1 MTLRTVTDCLR
12 ATVRDG
18 LRPASPAAFLAAILF
33 VAIATLV
40 RLAIDFV
47 APNAV
52 PFATY
57 FPAVLVAALIGGVA
71 AGLLATLLG
80 GALSYWMFVPPRFAL
95 THLGLDTCV
104 NFALFL
110 IASLTIVWIAA
121 QYRRVVRKLGEEEH
135 YRQVVVD
142 ELGHRVKNKLATI
155 HAILRHELR
164 GHDSIWDSVA
174 GRLRAL
180 SVADDFLVSSD
191 EGAVDLKQ
199 ILTMELG
206 PYGAANVAMRG
217 EAIRLFAKLPAV
229 LALVFHELA
238 TNAPSMARCR
248 RLTAGSIFPGAKPAT
263 TSSSNGWSP
272 AVPRFPV
279 RRAAASATISSSAA
293 STASVVRRKSI
304 SLQTAW
310 FAASASRAA
319 RRRTRRSRTPTR
331 PLPNRNLSVHRALCC
346 AQNGSA
352 FNVMNAW
359 FEAARFGA
367 DIQNVIALRMLRLAG
382 GGPLAA
388 TEARRM
394 ISEKVFAFGEA
405 QVRILS
411 SLASGQ
417 SVDVAKAYAPYRRR
431 VRANRRRLGG

>member
-238 TNAPSMARCR
+238 TNAAKYGALSTPDGRLDISWGQAGDNVVVEWVESGGPPVSSPSRRGFGSNLIERSLDGFGGSAKIDFTPGGVVCR
-248 RLTAGSIFPGAKPAT
+248 I
-263 TSSSNGWSP
+263 
-272 AVPRFPV
+272 RFP
-279 RRAAASATISSSAA
+279 
-293 STASVVRRKSI
+293 
-304 SLQTAW
+304 
-310 FAASASRAA
+310 
-319 RRRTRRSRTPTR
+319 RSKAPDA
-331 PLPNRNLSVHRALCC
+331 PV
-346 AQNGSA
+346 
-352 FNVMNAW
+352 
-359 FEAARFGA
+359 E
-367 DIQNVIALRMLRLAG
+367 DAG
-382 GGPLAA
+382 AA
-388 TEARRM
+388 TA
-394 ISEKVFAFGEA
+394 
-405 QVRILS
+405 
-411 SLASGQ
+411 
-417 SVDVAKAYAPYRRR
+417 
-431 VRANRRRLGG
+431 

>member
-1 MTLRTVTDCLR
+1 MTLRTVTDSLR
-12 ATVRDG
+12 TTVRGG

-33 VAIATLV
+33 VAVATLV
-40 RLAIDFV
+40 RLAIDLV

-57 FPAVLVAALIGGVA
+57 FPAVLVTALIGGVA

-80 GALSYWMFVPPRFAL
+80 GALSYWMFVPPRFAF
-95 THLGLDTCV
+95 TPLGLDTCV

-121 QYRRVVRKLGEEEH
+121 QYRRLVRKLGEEEH

-164 GHDSIWDSVA
+164 GHDQIWDSVA

-238 TNAPSMARCR
+238 TNAAKYGALSTPDGRLDISWGQSGDNVVVEWVESGGPPVSSPSRRGFGSNLIERSLDGFGGSAKIDFTPGGVVCR
-248 RLTAGSIFPGAKPAT
+248 I
-263 TSSSNGWSP
+263 
-272 AVPRFPV
+272 RFPRSKAPDAPV
-279 RRAAASATISSSAA
+279 KAADTV
-293 STASVVRRKSI
+293 TA
-304 SLQTAW
+304 
-310 FAASASRAA
+310 
-319 RRRTRRSRTPTR
+319 
-331 PLPNRNLSVHRALCC
+331 
-346 AQNGSA
+346 
-352 FNVMNAW
+352 
-359 FEAARFGA
+359 
-367 DIQNVIALRMLRLAG
+367 
-382 GGPLAA
+382 
-388 TEARRM
+388 
-394 ISEKVFAFGEA
+394 
-405 QVRILS
+405 
-411 SLASGQ
+411 
-417 SVDVAKAYAPYRRR
+417 
-431 VRANRRRLGG
+431 

>member
-1 MTLRTVTDCLR
+1 MTLRTVTDSLR
-12 ATVRDG
+12 ATVRGG

-40 RLAIDFV
+40 RLAIDLV

-80 GALSYWMFVPPRFAL
+80 GALSYWMFVPPRFAF
-95 THLGLDTCV
+95 TPLGLDTCV
-104 NFALFL
+104 NFGLFL

-121 QYRRVVRKLGEEEH
+121 QYRRLVRKLGEEEH

-164 GHDSIWDSVA
+164 GHDQIWDSVA

-238 TNAPSMARCR
+238 TNAAKYGALSTPDGRLDISWGQSGDNVVVEWVESGGPPVSSPSRRGFGSNLIERSLDGFGGSAKIDFTPGGVVCR
-248 RLTAGSIFPGAKPAT
+248 I
-263 TSSSNGWSP
+263 
-272 AVPRFPV
+272 RFP
-279 RRAAASATISSSAA
+279 
-293 STASVVRRKSI
+293 
-304 SLQTAW
+304 
-310 FAASASRAA
+310 
-319 RRRTRRSRTPTR
+319 RSKAPDAPVKDT
-331 PLPNRNLSVHRALCC
+331 
-346 AQNGSA
+346 
-352 FNVMNAW
+352 
-359 FEAARFGA
+359 
-367 DIQNVIALRMLRLAG
+367 D
-382 GGPLAA
+382 AA
-388 TEARRM
+388 TA
-394 ISEKVFAFGEA
+394 
-405 QVRILS
+405 
-411 SLASGQ
+411 
-417 SVDVAKAYAPYRRR
+417 
-431 VRANRRRLGG
+431 

>member
-1 MTLRTVTDCLR
+1 MTLRTVTDSLR
-12 ATVRDG
+12 ATVRGG
-18 LRPASPAAFLAAILF
+18 LRPASPPAFLAAILF

-40 RLAIDFV
+40 RLAIDLV

-80 GALSYWMFVPPRFAL
+80 GALSYWMFVPPRFAF
-95 THLGLDTCV
+95 TPLGLDTCV
-104 NFALFL
+104 NFGLFL

-121 QYRRVVRKLGEEEH
+121 QYRRLVRKLGEEEH

-164 GHDSIWDSVA
+164 GHDQIWDSVA

-238 TNAPSMARCR
+238 TNAAKYGALSTPDGRLDISWGQSGDNVVVEWVESGGPPVSSPSRRGFGSNLIERSLDGFGGSAKIDFTPGGVVCR
-248 RLTAGSIFPGAKPAT
+248 I
-263 TSSSNGWSP
+263 
-272 AVPRFPV
+272 RFP
-279 RRAAASATISSSAA
+279 
-293 STASVVRRKSI
+293 
-304 SLQTAW
+304 
-310 FAASASRAA
+310 
-319 RRRTRRSRTPTR
+319 RSKAPDAPVKDT
-331 PLPNRNLSVHRALCC
+331 
-346 AQNGSA
+346 
-352 FNVMNAW
+352 
-359 FEAARFGA
+359 
-367 DIQNVIALRMLRLAG
+367 D
-382 GGPLAA
+382 AA
-388 TEARRM
+388 TA
-394 ISEKVFAFGEA
+394 
-405 QVRILS
+405 
-411 SLASGQ
+411 
-417 SVDVAKAYAPYRRR
+417 
-431 VRANRRRLGG
+431 

>member
-1 MTLRTVTDCLR
+1 MTLRTVTDSLC
-12 ATVRDG
+12 ATVRGG

-40 RLAIDFV
+40 RLAIDLV

-80 GALSYWMFVPPRFAL
+80 GALSYWMFVPPRFAF
-95 THLGLDTCV
+95 TPLGLDTCV
-104 NFALFL
+104 NFGLFL

-121 QYRRVVRKLGEEEH
+121 QYRRLVRKLGEEEH

-164 GHDSIWDSVA
+164 GHDQIWDSVA

-238 TNAPSMARCR
+238 TNAAKYGALSTPDGRLDISWGQSGDNVVVEWVESGGPPVSSPSRRGFGSNLIERSLDGFGGSAKIDFTPGGVVCR
-248 RLTAGSIFPGAKPAT
+248 I
-263 TSSSNGWSP
+263 
-272 AVPRFPV
+272 RFP
-279 RRAAASATISSSAA
+279 
-293 STASVVRRKSI
+293 
-304 SLQTAW
+304 
-310 FAASASRAA
+310 
-319 RRRTRRSRTPTR
+319 RSKAPDAPVKDT
-331 PLPNRNLSVHRALCC
+331 
-346 AQNGSA
+346 
-352 FNVMNAW
+352 
-359 FEAARFGA
+359 
-367 DIQNVIALRMLRLAG
+367 D
-382 GGPLAA
+382 AA
-388 TEARRM
+388 TA
-394 ISEKVFAFGEA
+394 
-405 QVRILS
+405 
-411 SLASGQ
+411 
-417 SVDVAKAYAPYRRR
+417 
-431 VRANRRRLGG
+431 